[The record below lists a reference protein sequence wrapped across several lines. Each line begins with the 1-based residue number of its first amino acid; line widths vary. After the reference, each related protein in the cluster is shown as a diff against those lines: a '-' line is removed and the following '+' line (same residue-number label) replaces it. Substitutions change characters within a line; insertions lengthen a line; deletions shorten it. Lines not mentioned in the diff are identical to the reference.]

1 MGADDVIIAQAPEKP
16 GSMMVL
22 LDATR
27 VTLRV
32 RGHFDVNNSLRL
44 STQAASGD
52 VRVISLL
59 ALTNYSVLSS
69 TRRRTKG

>member
-22 LDATR
+22 LDATS

-32 RGHFDVNNSLRL
+32 RGHFDV
-44 STQAASGD
+44 ASAKQQPAEEPQ
-52 VRVISLL
+52 R
-59 ALTNYSVLSS
+59 
-69 TRRRTKG
+69 TR